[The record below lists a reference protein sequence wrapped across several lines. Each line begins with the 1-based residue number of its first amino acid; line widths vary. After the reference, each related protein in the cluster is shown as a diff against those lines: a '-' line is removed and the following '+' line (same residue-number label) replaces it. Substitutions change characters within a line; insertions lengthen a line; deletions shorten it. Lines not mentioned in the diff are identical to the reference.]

1 MKISQLIVG
10 LIMVIG
16 GFILVLISFLPK
28 ENSVKFLLI
37 YAIPLIIIGLFILL
51 NKKEDQIEQINY
63 RGKK

>member
-1 MKISQLIVG
+1 
-10 LIMVIG
+10 MVIG